1 MKMTKFVIFVKKT
14 LKINLK
20 ICKVR
25 DHCHDAGKY
34 KSAANSICN
43 LRHSV
48 PKSIPLAF
56 QNGPDYDY
64 HFIIKELAV
73 SFFKKIICLGE
84 NTEKIYNR
92 YSYHG
97 KISYKN

>member
-1 MKMTKFVIFVKKT
+1 MKMTKSVIFVQKN

-34 KSAANSICN
+34 KSTANSICN

-48 PKSIPLAF
+48 PKSISLAF
-56 QNGPDYDY
+56 
-64 HFIIKELAV
+64 
-73 SFFKKIICLGE
+73 
-84 NTEKIYNR
+84 
-92 YSYHG
+92 
-97 KISYKN
+97 